1 MIATLQ
7 QQIELKEQLY
17 RAESELKKVLGAIEA
32 TQALCSFQWITGV
45 DERIVGSMEQALRDM
60 KERRNQLHRDIE
72 WFEEELATASLSVA
86 LSTAC
91 P

>member
-17 RAESELKKVLGAIEA
+17 RANSELKKILVAIES
-32 TQALCSFQWITGV
+32 TQALRTFQWITGV
-45 DERIVGSMEQALRDM
+45 DDRIVGSMEQALRDM

-72 WFEEELATASLSVA
+72 CFEGELATASLSVD
-86 LSTAC
+86 LSTWNT
-91 P
+91 

>member
-17 RAESELKKVLGAIEA
+17 RANSELKKILVAIES
-32 TQALCSFQWITGV
+32 TQALYTFQWITGV
-45 DERIVGSMEQALRDM
+45 DERIVVPMEQALRDM